1 MAKRWAGE
9 KWEMTSR
16 TAAKINSGF
25 LVTKDDMAS
34 VKTEMA
40 GIKSEFKLMIWML
53 VPQGLCTRTA

>member
-1 MAKRWAGE
+1 
-9 KWEMTSR
+9 MTSR
-16 TAAKINSGF
+16 MAAKINSGF

-53 VPQGLCTRTA
+53 VPVVAGVLLLVAKAFLWL

>member
-1 MAKRWAGE
+1 
-9 KWEMTSR
+9 MTSR

-53 VPQGLCTRTA
+53 VPVVAGVLLLVAKAFLWL